1 MPGDTEV
8 TVSESTA
15 PSGGTTPYVR
25 NLYRSTS
32 SGSKGSS
39 IASAVT
45 LPYTDTGRTNGTPY
59 YYTLEVV
66 DNVAATADTAQV
78 SATPSASGA
87 TTLFYDDFASG
98 DKSHTQNGIS
108 WGSDFY
114 TYVTTL
120 HPEGANVYS
129 LEFRQGESINIAEQR
144 WQGMADLTEVYLEW
158 SLYMPDGSETPS
170 LGPACEVQGPGAND
184 KFLRVWSDPE
194 DTSRIGAST
203 FGSGGVGSLGLEYR
217 YNDGSELWAMGQ
229 GPAPY
234 PTTPLITPAL
244 LGQWVRIRIHFK
256 TATAANND
264 GVAQFWIN
272 DSLVLDVPDLANYPY
287 PSGAG
292 NTYTDGYL
300 LGAANSGFQAG
311 QKMFIGYFR
320 VSTGGFI

>member
-1 MPGDTEV
+1 
-8 TVSESTA
+8 
-15 PSGGTTPYVR
+15 
-25 NLYRSTS
+25 
-32 SGSKGSS
+32 
-39 IASAVT
+39 
-45 LPYTDTGRTNGTPY
+45 
-59 YYTLEVV
+59 
-66 DNVAATADTAQV
+66 
-78 SATPSASGA
+78 
-87 TTLFYDDFASG
+87 
-98 DKSHTQNGIS
+98 
-108 WGSDFY
+108 
-114 TYVTTL
+114 
-120 HPEGANVYS
+120 
-129 LEFRQGESINIAEQR
+129 
-144 WQGMADLTEVYLEW
+144 
-158 SLYMPDGSETPS
+158 
-170 LGPACEVQGPGAND
+170 
-184 KFLRVWSDPE
+184 
-194 DTSRIGAST
+194 
-203 FGSGGVGSLGLEYR
+203 
-217 YNDGSELWAMGQ
+217 MGQ